1 MNDGKLLEEIER
13 YLNGE
18 MTATERKQFETL
30 SNSDAAIAA
39 KIAEHKE
46 FVKTLKMYS
55 DRLALENRLN
65 AIHDEID
72 VHTLTEELM
81 VHPSWVVRLWRNH
94 HSKIS
99 VAASI
104 AIFAVLC
111 TLFVTGG
118 FNDQEAKY
126 VQLSRKVGNL
136 ENSTRQLKQKV
147 AQTAGRTASYSMDK
161 LRGTGFAIT
170 SNGLI
175 ATAYHVIRGN
185 DSVYVQN
192 TAGRLFKAKVVYTE
206 PESDIA
212 ILKIADTAFKNL
224 AAIPY
229 TFKRSESDLAE
240 SVYTYGYSQDAGVY
254 GEGKLTSANGLNDDS
269 LDYQISVLVNPGDSG
284 APLLDARGNIIG
296 IINGKETHLEGMN
309 FAIKSSYLLDAIDS
323 LNKSDN
329 KVYLNTKNTLSTLNT
344 VQQLK
349 KVRNYVFMVK
359 VYDK

>member
-1 MNDGKLLEEIER
+1 MNDGKLLEDIER

-18 MTATERKQFETL
+18 MTADERKQFEAL
-30 SNSDAAIAA
+30 HNSDAVIAG
-39 KIAEHKE
+39 KIAEHRE
-46 FVKTLKMYS
+46 FLKTLKLYS
-55 DRLALENRLN
+55 DRLALETRLN

-136 ENSTRQLKQKV
+136 ENKTRQLNQKL
-147 AQTAGRTASYSMDK
+147 AQTTGRTAYSAG
-161 LRGTGFAIT
+161 GTGFAIT
-170 SNGLI
+170 SSGLI
-175 ATAYHVIRGN
+175 ATNYHVISGN
-185 DSVYVQN
+185 DSVYVQDA
-192 TAGRLFKAKVVYTE
+192 AGRSFKAKVVYTE

-212 ILKIADTAFKNL
+212 ILKVVDTAFKSL
-224 AAIPY
+224 APIPY
-229 TFKRSESDLAE
+229 TIKRGESDLAE
-240 SVYTYGYSQDAGVY
+240 SVYTFGYSEDSPIF
-254 GEGKLTSANGLNDDS
+254 GEGKLTSENGLNGDS
-269 LDYQISVLVNPGDSG
+269 LVCQISVPVNPGNSGGPLMDS
-284 APLLDARGNIIG
+284 RGNVVG
-296 IINGKETHLEGMN
+296 IVTAKETKLEGVH
-309 FAIKSSYLLDAIDS
+309 FAVKSSYLLDAIDS

-329 KVYLNTKNTLSTLNT
+329 KVYLNTKNTLITLNT

-349 KVRNYVFMVK
+349 KLKNYVFMVK